1 MPPLHHQPQHHSHQ
15 ALKDSTSAFVSNHL
29 CAIFSRETESERI
42 ERKFKTQNSKP
53 ISSELLSSDPD
64 KSSVELSLDCKA
76 GLEGNLGALFSLPYS
91 IRPDFDSTLK
101 NLG

>member
-1 MPPLHHQPQHHSHQ
+1 M
-15 ALKDSTSAFVSNHL
+15 
-29 CAIFSRETESERI
+29 
-42 ERKFKTQNSKP
+42 
-53 ISSELLSSDPD
+53 SSELLSSDPD

-101 NLG
+101 NLGWLFSRSTKYRYYT